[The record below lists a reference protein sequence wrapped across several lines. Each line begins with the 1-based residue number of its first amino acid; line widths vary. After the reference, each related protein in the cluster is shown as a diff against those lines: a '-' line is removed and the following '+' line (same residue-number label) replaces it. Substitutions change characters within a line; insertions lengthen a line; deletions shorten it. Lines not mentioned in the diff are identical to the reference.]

1 MALKAH
7 VYPSYAQFR
16 RMSRR
21 GNLIPVYGEL
31 IGDLETPVSAF
42 LKVAAQRPSSFL
54 FESVEHGEK
63 LGRYSFIGFDPFR
76 VVAARRGQD
85 VTGLLRSEMQKYKL
99 VRSEGLPAFCGGFVG
114 FLGYENVR
122 FFESIAPS
130 PKEGLEVAE
139 SIFFLTKKLILFDQ
153 LERTVK
159 IVALCDTDRGLPRA
173 YRWGKQAVQETMAL
187 LSRATRAKE
196 TFFEPPGTRR
206 TALELKSNMRRRKFE
221 DRVRKIKRYIR
232 QGDCI
237 QVVYSQRFDLGRVA
251 REFDVYRAL
260 RVINPSPY
268 MFYFKH
274 ADTCLVGSSPE
285 LLVKKTG
292 RTAEVRPI
300 AGTRRR
306 GKTESQDLALEQ
318 ELKTSEKEK
327 AEHLML
333 VDLGRNDLGRVCRF
347 RSVKVRDYARVER
360 YSHVMHLVSDVSGE
374 LRPSEDAFSLLR
386 ATFPAGTVTGAPKV
400 RAMEI
405 IDELETDRRGPYAGA
420 MGYFSFNGD
429 MDMCIMIRTIVVKNK
444 RAYVQAGAGIV
455 FDSDPGREYEETVN
469 KAKALFEA
477 VRMARERS

>member
-1 MALKAH
+1 MAPESPI
-7 VYPSYAQFR
+7 YPSYAAFK

-42 LKVAAQRPSSFL
+42 LKVAGRRPSSFL
-54 FESVEHGEK
+54 LESVEHGEK
-63 LGRYSFIGFDPFR
+63 LGRYSFIGFDPFK
-76 VVAARRGQD
+76 VIEARPGED
-85 VTGLLRSEMQKYKL
+85 VTGLLRSEIKKYKL
-99 VRSEGLPAFCGGFVG
+99 VKSEGLPAFCGGFVG
-114 FLGYENVR
+114 FIGYENVR
-122 FFESIAPS
+122 FFESITPAP
-130 PKEGLEVAE
+130 KKGLDLSD
-139 SIFFLTKKLILFDQ
+139 SIFFLTHKLILFDQ

-159 IVALCDTDRGLPRA
+159 IVALCNTEMGLRKS
-173 YRWGKQAVQETMAL
+173 YRWGKEAVRETMAL
-187 LSRATRAKE
+187 LSRASRAKE
-196 TFFEPPGTRR
+196 TFFEPPGRRR
-206 TALELKSNMRRRKFE
+206 TPLKLKSNMQRRVFE
-221 DRVRKIKRYIR
+221 NRVRKIKQYIR

-237 QVVYSQRFDLGRVA
+237 QVVYSQRFDLGKVA
-251 REFDVYRAL
+251 HEFDVYRAL

-274 ADTCLVGSSPE
+274 RDLCLVGSSPE

-292 RTAEVRPI
+292 RTAELRPI

-306 GKTESQDLALEQ
+306 GETESQDRALEH
-318 ELKTSEKEK
+318 ELKTSQKEK

-347 RSVKVRDYARVER
+347 RSVQVRDYARVER
-360 YSHVMHLVSDVSGE
+360 YSHVMHLVSEVSGE
-374 LRPSEDAFSLLR
+374 LRDSENAFSLLR

-405 IDELETDRRGPYAGA
+405 IDELEAELRGPYAGA

-455 FDSDPGREYEETVN
+455 FDSDPSREYEETVN
-469 KAKALFEA
+469 KAKAMFEA